1 MSPIPTDLHFAKS
14 IFTDSHGQDM
24 IDLDR
29 SLDDMIVM
37 DPYEAHAPSRRSDK
51 EVASMLALLDNLEQ
65 GKETTR

>member
-1 MSPIPTDLHFAKS
+1 MRPFPTDRHFAKS

-24 IDLDR
+24 LDLDR